1 MGVMGLEKSDRVAVL
16 TSGGDA
22 PGMNAAVR
30 AAARVGAELGLD
42 MLGVEDGYAGLID
55 GRVTPLDIRVL
66 DEAARR
72 GGTILG
78 TARSKAFM
86 TPEGQ
91 ARARQTIAQH
101 RVRGLLIIGGN
112 GSLTGARTL
121 ADIDVGMNAQGTEG
135 GQGSG
140 RKLIIGGV
148 PASIDNDLSCT
159 SMSIGV
165 DTAMNTIVEACDR
178 IFDTATAHKRTFIVE
193 VMGRDCGYLAM
204 TAGIAAGADA
214 VLVREADKDEGQ
226 IVEQVVRT
234 MQKAYGPQPPGG
246 VVKRRVLIIKSEG
259 VQIDSTRLKDLVEEK
274 VKILLPDVDTRVT
287 VLGHIVRGGTPS
299 AFDRLLGARLANAAL
314 RAMFAGQSD
323 FMAGW
328 SGPGVAR
335 PACPWDPYVVLT
347 PLEEVLAET
356 AKLMKGDSD
365 LARWRKRVFAEVED
379 ILQR

>member
-1 MGVMGLEKSDRVAVL
+1 MRAMALEKGARVAVL

-42 MLGVEDGYAGLID
+42 MVGVEDGYAGLIE
-55 GRVTPLDIRVL
+55 GRIAPLDIRVL

-72 GGTILG
+72 GGTALG
-78 TARSKAFM
+78 TARSKAFQ
-86 TPEGQ
+86 TPEGRQ
-91 ARARQTIAQH
+91 RAREVIAKH
-101 RVRGLLIIGGN
+101 DLRGLLVVGGN

-121 ADIDVGMNAQGTEG
+121 QDIETKRG
-135 GQGSG
+135 
-140 RKLIIGGV
+140 KLVVGGV
-148 PASIDNDLSCT
+148 PASIDNDLACT

-178 IFDTATAHKRTFIVE
+178 IFDTATAHRRTFIVE

-214 VLVREADKDEGQ
+214 VLVREADKTEEQ
-226 IVEQVVRT
+226 IVDQVVRT
-234 MQKAYGPQPPGG
+234 MQRAYGPQPAGAAT
-246 VVKRRVLIIKSEG
+246 KRRVLVIKSEG
-259 VQIDSTRLKDLVEEK
+259 VALDSAQLRDRVEEK
-274 VKILLPDVDTRVT
+274 IKVLLPDVDTRVT
-287 VLGHIVRGGTPS
+287 VLGHVVRGGTPT
-299 AFDRLLGARLANAAL
+299 AFDRLLGARLGNAAL
-314 RAMFAGQSD
+314 RAMVAGHTD

-328 SGPGVAR
+328 GGPGITRA
-335 PACPWDPYVVLT
+335 ACPWDPYVVLT

-356 AKLMKGDSD
+356 AKLMAGDSD
-365 LARWRKRVFAEVED
+365 LARWRKRVFAEVEE

>member
-1 MGVMGLEKSDRVAVL
+1 MGPMGLIKGDRVAVL

-30 AAARVGAELGLD
+30 AAARVGAEIGLD
-42 MLGVEDGYAGLID
+42 MVGVEDGYAGLIE
-55 GRVTPLDIRVL
+55 GRVAPLDIRVM

-72 GGTILG
+72 GGTALG
-78 TARSKAFM
+78 TARSKAFA

-91 ARARQTIAQH
+91 AKARETIA
-101 RVRGLLIIGGN
+101 RNNLRGLLVIGGN

-121 ADIDVGMNAQGTEG
+121 TDVVNAA
-135 GQGSG
+135 SG
-140 RKLIIGGV
+140 AKLIVGGV
-148 PASIDNDLSCT
+148 PASIDNDLACT
-159 SMSIGV
+159 SMAIGV

-214 VLVREADKDEGQ
+214 VLVREAGKDEEQ
-226 IVEQVVRT
+226 IVDQVVRT
-234 MQKAYGPQPPGG
+234 MQRAYGPQPAGAST
-246 VVKRRVLIIKSEG
+246 KRRVLVIKSEG
-259 VQIDSTRLKDLVEEK
+259 VQVESNRLKELVEAK
-274 VKILLPDVDTRVT
+274 VKTLIPDVDTRVT
-287 VLGHIVRGGTPS
+287 VLGHVVRGGTPT
-299 AFDRLLGARLANAAL
+299 AFDRLLGARLANSAL
-314 RAMFAGQSD
+314 RAMVAGQSD

-328 SGPGVAR
+328 CGPGITRA
-335 PACPWDPYVVLT
+335 ACPWDPYVVLS
-347 PLEEVLAET
+347 PLDEVLAET
-356 AKLMKGDSD
+356 AKLMRGDSD

>member
-1 MGVMGLEKSDRVAVL
+1 MGLERGDRVAVM

-30 AAARVGAELGLD
+30 AAVRVGAELGVEVV
-42 MLGVEDGYAGLID
+42 GVEDGYAGLIE
-55 GRVTPLDIRVL
+55 GRFVPIGIRAL
-66 DEAARR
+66 DEAVRR

-78 TARSKAFM
+78 TARSKVFP

-91 ARARQTIAQH
+91 ARARETIAKH
-101 RVRGLLIIGGN
+101 DLRALLVIGGN

-121 ADIDVGMNAQGTEG
+121 ANVETRRGPLLFA
-135 GQGSG
+135 
-140 RKLIIGGV
+140 GV
-148 PASIDNDLSCT
+148 PASIDNDLACT

-214 VLVREADKDEGQ
+214 VLVREADKSEEQ
-226 IVEQVVRT
+226 IVEHVVRT
-234 MQKAYGPQPPGG
+234 MQRAYSPQHNGG
-246 VVKRRVLIIKSEG
+246 EQKRRVLVMKAEG
-259 VQIDSTRLKDLVEEK
+259 VKIDSARLKSLVEERVAK
-274 VKILLPDVDTRVT
+274 LLPDVDTRVT
-287 VLGHIVRGGTPS
+287 VLGHVVRGGTPT

-314 RAMFAGQSD
+314 RGLVAGQTD

-328 SGPGVAR
+328 IGPSITRA
-335 PACPWDPYVVLT
+335 PCPWDPYVVLT
-347 PLEEVLAET
+347 PLEEVLVET
-356 AKLMKGDSD
+356 AKLLRGESD
-365 LARWRKRVFAEVED
+365 LARWRKRTFQEVEA
-379 ILQR
+379 IIER